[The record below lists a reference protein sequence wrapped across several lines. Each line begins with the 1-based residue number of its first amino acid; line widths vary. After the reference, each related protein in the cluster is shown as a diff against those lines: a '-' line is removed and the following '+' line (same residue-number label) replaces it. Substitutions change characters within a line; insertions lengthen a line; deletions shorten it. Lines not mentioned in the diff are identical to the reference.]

1 MKVIYT
7 HEQKRKAATAALERG
22 RHRSQARKRA
32 KRARRNNPQPQKRSG
47 LSADCNRR
55 RTLAKQREQS
65 FARDPERRRS
75 PERKRLALPSNA
87 ERAFMQSK
95 KEGAPKGPFQ
105 AQSATRERDDPA
117 FRGLHRSTSG
127 DGGLSCR
134 VRHGTGRFPPPWSR
148 SRGALPARSR
158 RSPRGRPEGRMALL
172 RRKPSFARDRAPG
185 RFRARMARARAISTA
200 RLNASRR
207 LQLRP
212 IDLVVYEGP
221 YRRENSSRRRL
232 PA

>member
-1 MKVIYT
+1 MNK
-7 HEQKRKAATAALERG
+7 
-22 RHRSQARKRA
+22 
-32 KRARRNNPQPQKRSG
+32 SG
-47 LSADCNRR
+47 LLTDTLRSRDNVERKQRFEAFGFRR
-55 RTLAKQREQS
+55 RTESVQHQC
-65 FARDPERRRS
+65 FARSCTLCATKGRGSRRTPSLARS
-75 PERKRLALPSNA
+75 
-87 ERAFMQSK
+87 
-95 KEGAPKGPFQ
+95 AP
-105 AQSATRERDDPA
+105 RERDDPA

-134 VRHGTGRFPPPWSR
+134 VRHGTGRSPPPWSR
-148 SRGALPARSR
+148 SRGALPALGAL
-158 RSPRGRPEGRMALL
+158 RGRPEGRMALL

>member
-1 MKVIYT
+1 MRLRRCSYSTNRPFRYGAGSKMESIPRSGETPERTTPGRLNRPGALYLYI
-7 HEQKRKAATAALERG
+7 QKRG
-22 RHRSQARKRA
+22 S
-32 KRARRNNPQPQKRSG
+32 
-47 LSADCNRR
+47 R
-55 RTLAKQREQS
+55 RTPSLA
-65 FARDPERRRS
+65 RS
-75 PERKRLALPSNA
+75 
-87 ERAFMQSK
+87 
-95 KEGAPKGPFQ
+95 AP
-105 AQSATRERDDPA
+105 RERDDPA

-134 VRHGTGRFPPPWSR
+134 VRHGTGRSPPPWSR
-148 SRGALPARSR
+148 SRGALPALGAL
-158 RSPRGRPEGRMALL
+158 RGRPEGRMALL

>member
-1 MKVIYT
+1 MRPFSKNTRIISHAAVVSPPPY
-7 HEQKRKAATAALERG
+7 RKARATANRTPDDDRKTKSANDAGYEKRPAAEAV
-22 RHRSQARKRA
+22 RAHRA
-32 KRARRNNPQPQKRSG
+32 
-47 LSADCNRR
+47 
-55 RTLAKQREQS
+55 
-65 FARDPERRRS
+65 PERRNAVACVVK
-75 PERKRLALPSNA
+75 RKGSLRTLW
-87 ERAFMQSK
+87 RK
-95 KEGAPKGPFQ
+95 
-105 AQSATRERDDPA
+105 SAARERDDPA

-134 VRHGTGRFPPPWSR
+134 VRHGTGRSPPPWSR

>member
-1 MKVIYT
+1 MSLRLAGTLSGPLRIPYSSIRFSRSPASSPRGCRV
-7 HEQKRKAATAALERG
+7 KRRG
-22 RHRSQARKRA
+22 CILRASAGVVNGFSGKFSRSSRRPAGGRNKKRG
-32 KRARRNNPQPQKRSG
+32 S
-47 LSADCNRR
+47 R
-55 RTLAKQREQS
+55 RTPSLA
-65 FARDPERRRS
+65 RS
-75 PERKRLALPSNA
+75 
-87 ERAFMQSK
+87 
-95 KEGAPKGPFQ
+95 AP
-105 AQSATRERDDPA
+105 RERDDPA

-134 VRHGTGRFPPPWSR
+134 VRHGTGRSPPPWSR
-148 SRGALPARSR
+148 SRGALPALGAL
-158 RSPRGRPEGRMALL
+158 RGRPEGRMALL

-185 RFRARMARARAISTA
+185 IFRARMARARAISTA

>member
-1 MKVIYT
+1 MSCKSSSGWDPLGSSSNSVFQYPVFKVPRLVSEGVPRQAARMYT
-7 HEQKRKAATAALERG
+7 TRFRRRCQRVFREIFPFRPKARRG
-22 RHRSQARKRA
+22 REKGRGS
-32 KRARRNNPQPQKRSG
+32 
-47 LSADCNRR
+47 R
-55 RTLAKQREQS
+55 RTPSLA
-65 FARDPERRRS
+65 RS
-75 PERKRLALPSNA
+75 
-87 ERAFMQSK
+87 
-95 KEGAPKGPFQ
+95 AP
-105 AQSATRERDDPA
+105 RERDDPA

-134 VRHGTGRFPPPWSR
+134 VRHGTGRSPPPWSR
-148 SRGALPARSR
+148 SRGALPALGAL
-158 RSPRGRPEGRMALL
+158 RGRPEGRMALL

-185 RFRARMARARAISTA
+185 IFRARMARARAISTA

>member
-1 MKVIYT
+1 MSCKSSSGWDPLGSSSNSVFQYPVFKVPRLVSEGVPRRAARMYIT
-7 HEQKRKAATAALERG
+7 RFRRRCQRVFREILPFRPKARRG
-22 RHRSQARKRA
+22 REKGRGS
-32 KRARRNNPQPQKRSG
+32 
-47 LSADCNRR
+47 R
-55 RTLAKQREQS
+55 RTPSLA
-65 FARDPERRRS
+65 RS
-75 PERKRLALPSNA
+75 
-87 ERAFMQSK
+87 
-95 KEGAPKGPFQ
+95 AP
-105 AQSATRERDDPA
+105 RERDDPA

-134 VRHGTGRFPPPWSR
+134 VRHGTGRSPPPWSR
-148 SRGALPARSR
+148 SRGALPALGAL
-158 RSPRGRPEGRMALL
+158 RGRPEGRMALL

>member
-1 MKVIYT
+1 MPRIAVPSMKRNPYRLRAEPLWTQNARTAEPTGRTIPIYT
-7 HEQKRKAATAALERG
+7 KRRG
-22 RHRSQARKRA
+22 S
-32 KRARRNNPQPQKRSG
+32 
-47 LSADCNRR
+47 R
-55 RTLAKQREQS
+55 RTPSLA
-65 FARDPERRRS
+65 RS
-75 PERKRLALPSNA
+75 
-87 ERAFMQSK
+87 
-95 KEGAPKGPFQ
+95 AP
-105 AQSATRERDDPA
+105 RERDDPA

-134 VRHGTGRFPPPWSR
+134 VRHGTGRSPPPWSR
-148 SRGALPARSR
+148 SRGALPALGAL
-158 RSPRGRPEGRMALL
+158 RGRPEGRMALL